1 MEEKWIVLLLFLHW
15 QIHGK
20 IRTIQ
25 IMLFFTATVEA
36 SILLLSI
43 LRSLRGWAS
52 DFLTVKGLSFDN
64 APMESFHSVLK
75 KEEVYLKHYSSFY
88 EANIRLFDY
97 INGFYNLNRI
107 HWLLIICH
115 PFILKKS
122 FTLIFFLFR
131 LFVSRLLTMVQ

>member
-1 MEEKWIVLLLFLHW
+1 
-15 QIHGK
+15 
-20 IRTIQ
+20 
-25 IMLFFTATVEA
+25 MLFFTATVEA

-43 LRSLRGWAS
+43 LRLLRGWAS
-52 DFLTVKGLSFDN
+52 DFLTVKRAVLFDN

-107 HWLLIICH
+107 HSAINYLSPIH
-115 PFILKKS
+115 FEKS
-122 FTLIFFLFR
+122 FTFFLILFSP
-131 LFVSRLLTMVQ
+131 FVSRLLTMVHREMYSSRTDRLMSSAVFDISE

>member
-1 MEEKWIVLLLFLHW
+1 MAGLIFASVLDVCTRKIVGYSYGRKNGSFSCYFCTDKFMA
-15 QIHGK
+15 K

-52 DFLTVKGLSFDN
+52 DFLTVKKGCPFDN

-88 EANIRLFDY
+88 EANIRPFDY
-97 INGFYNLNRI
+97 INGFFI
-107 HWLLIICH
+107 ILIA
-115 PFILKKS
+115 
-122 FTLIFFLFR
+122 FTGY
-131 LFVSRLLTMVQ
+131 